1 MLMLTV
7 NYCCMML
14 LRMLVFLGSSQTQHI
29 TRLVLF
35 LCSLICKYTHDR
47 LWLLLQHRLAKGQ
60 SYSLDVGKA
69 LLDHVLPNSS
79 TTGKDLQP
87 RNKQGK
93 TKPKRRKEKKPNRRR
108 RKVSNVSSSES
119 ESEGHDMASDASS
132 SDDSLVCDFGENL
145 SDHETGVD
153 LLESLSDSSD
163 KETAPSTS
171 TVHNSPFQKG
181 RRQIVLAANF
191 SPSQVGQM
199 KEPTQVKSNERNEE
213 EMLKAVHKVCNI
225 LVQEDC
231 LVMMK
236 IFSDW
241 LQTYPAVIATC
252 AQVITIFTSSCPL
265 MFYYTVCAT
274 IVVSF
279 STTT

>member
-7 NYCCMML
+7 NYFCMVL
-14 LRMLVFLGSSQTQHI
+14 LRVLVFLGSSQTQHI

-119 ESEGHDMASDASS
+119 ESEGHEMASDASS

-191 SPSQVGQM
+191 SPSQVGQV
-199 KEPTQVKSNERNEE
+199 KETTQVKSNERNEE
-213 EMLKAVHKVCNI
+213 EMLKAVHIVCNI
-225 LVQEDC
+225 LVQENC

>member
-1 MLMLTV
+1 M
-7 NYCCMML
+7 
-14 LRMLVFLGSSQTQHI
+14 
-29 TRLVLF
+29 LF

-47 LWLLLQHRLAKGQ
+47 LWLLLQHRLATKGQ
-60 SYSLDVGKA
+60 SYSLNVGKP
-69 LLDHVLPNSS
+69 LLDHILPSS
-79 TTGKDLQP
+79 YTTGKDLQP

-93 TKPKRRKEKKPNRRR
+93 AKFKKHKEKKPNRRR
-108 RKVSNVSSSES
+108 RKLSNVSSSES
-119 ESEGHDMASDASS
+119 ESEGHEIVSNASS
-132 SDDSLVCDFGENL
+132 SDDSLVCDFEEHL

-153 LLESLSDSSD
+153 LLDSLSDSSD

-191 SPSQVGQM
+191 STSQVGQV
-199 KEPTQVKSNERNEE
+199 KETTQVKSNEKNEE
-213 EMLKAVHKVCNI
+213 EMLKAVHKVCDL

-231 LVMMK
+231 LVMIK

-252 AQVITIFTSSCPL
+252 AQVITIVASSCSL
-265 MFYYTVCAT
+265 IFYYTVSAT
-274 IVVSF
+274 IVVSL
-279 STTT
+279 STAT